1 MKKDIWFNIM
11 MLMASIFIL
20 MGLLNKESGDTFELI
35 QRMGYLLLF
44 SAMSWDSY
52 ISYMQEKSKKNLIQL
67 CIYVFILA
75 FFLFWFLIET
85 F

>member
-11 MLMASIFIL
+11 MLMASVFIL
-20 MGLLNKESGDTFELI
+20 LGLLNKESGDTFELI

>member
-11 MLMASIFIL
+11 MLMASVFIL

-52 ISYMQEKSKKNLIQL
+52 ISYMQEKSKKNLIRL
-67 CIYVFILA
+67 CIYVSILVLL
-75 FFLFWFLIET
+75 FFWFLIET

>member
-1 MKKDIWFNIM
+1 MKKDIWFNIT
-11 MLMASIFIL
+11 MLIASIFIL

>member
-1 MKKDIWFNIM
+1 MKKDIWFNIT
-11 MLMASIFIL
+11 MLIASVFIL

>member
-1 MKKDIWFNIM
+1 MKKDIWFNIT
-11 MLMASIFIL
+11 MLMASVFIL

>member
-1 MKKDIWFNIM
+1 MKKDIWFNIT
-11 MLMASIFIL
+11 MLIASIFIL

-75 FFLFWFLIET
+75 FFFFWFLIET

>member
-11 MLMASIFIL
+11 MLIASIFIL

-52 ISYMQEKSKKNLIQL
+52 ISYMQEKSKKILYS
-67 CIYVFILA
+67 YVFTFSFWR
-75 FFLFWFLIET
+75 FFSFGSL
-85 F
+85 

>member
-11 MLMASIFIL
+11 MLMASVFIL
-20 MGLLNKESGDTFELI
+20 LGHLNKENGDTFELI

>member
-11 MLMASIFIL
+11 MLMASVFIL

-44 SAMSWDSY
+44 SALGRDSY
-52 ISYMQEKSKKNLIQL
+52 ISYRKEKSKRHLIEL
-67 CIYVFILA
+67 CFHGFFIVY
-75 FFLFWFLIET
+75 FLFYYMIK
-85 F
+85 

>member
-1 MKKDIWFNIM
+1 MKKDIWFNIT

>member
-11 MLMASIFIL
+11 MLMASVFIL
-20 MGLLNKESGDTFELI
+20 MGLLNKESGGAFELI
-35 QRMGYLLLF
+35 KLMGYLLLF
-44 SAMSWDSY
+44 SALGRDSY

>member
-11 MLMASIFIL
+11 MLMASVFIL
-20 MGLLNKESGDTFELI
+20 LGHLNKESGDTFELI

-52 ISYMQEKSKKNLIQL
+52 ISYRQEKSKRDLIGVCFHVF
-67 CIYVFILA
+67 CIVY
-75 FFLFWFLIET
+75 FLFYYMIK
-85 F
+85 

>member
-11 MLMASIFIL
+11 MLMASVFIL
-20 MGLLNKESGDTFELI
+20 LGLLNKESGDTFELI
-35 QRMGYLLLF
+35 QRMGYFLLF

>member
-11 MLMASIFIL
+11 MLMASVFIL

-52 ISYMQEKSKKNLIQL
+52 ISYRKEKSKRHLIEL
-67 CIYVFILA
+67 CFHGFFIVY
-75 FFLFWFLIET
+75 FLFYYMIK
-85 F
+85 